1 MIWVYHDTAP
11 RALSP
16 KIKKY
21 IQAQSWF
28 QDLTLIEV

>member
-1 MIWVYHDTAP
+1 MIWGYHDTSP
-11 RALSP
+11 RALAS

-21 IQAQSWF
+21 VQAQSWF